1 MNYKNWT
8 VWIFIVLLLL
18 VALMMAFPSN
28 FMLGIGTILLPVLI
42 GAQAVII
49 LKAGEQSNKR
59 FSDGDWYEDK

>member
-8 VWIFIVLLLL
+8 VWIFIVLLLMI
-18 VALMMAFPSN
+18 ALMMAFPSN
-28 FMLGIGTILLPVLI
+28 FMLGVGTILLPVLI